1 MKTIKKTHPDWV
13 LKHKKSGTEIKKI
26 NNKYYV
32 YGVKS
37 VYDKTIKRSKKV
49 SLGILGSITELD
61 GFIASEKQELRVKA
75 KKSFYEK
82 EIFSKEYGLAKWLVL
97 TMEEEGMLLKLKK
110 YFPDI
115 WQFIVSMVYCRIG
128 FSSPLKNVP
137 FWLLHS
143 SLSSLLETELIYTD
157 QQVCDNLFILG
168 NKQKSI
174 HEFMELKQEQKQCV
188 LMDATQIVTQS
199 QQMSISKS
207 GYNAD
212 MDFVPQ
218 FTLLY
223 LYDATTLRPLYY
235 RILQGNI
242 REIVAL
248 KNTIL
253 ASGIKHCLFIADKG
267 FYSIQN
273 REELEKLNMQYIIPL
288 KRNNFDINYN
298 KIKNIEQ
305 TDNYFSFDK
314 RYIFYS
320 KIKQNKNRTL
330 CLFLD
335 GKLKEQEKND
345 YLRRIEV
352 LPESY
357 TKIGFKEK
365 VKQMGTMGLLHN
377 TKLTPQEVYIEYKH
391 RGEIEQFFDHY
402 KNTIDADSSSM
413 QREESLQGWMFIN
426 HLSMQIIYN
435 LYEKLKTTKLNKKQ
449 TLNHKYSIKDTLMH
463 LKSINKILVNNEQ
476 NTIITEQDKNTK
488 TLLNKLKISI
498 T

>member
-49 SLGILGSITELD
+49 SLILGSITELD

-212 MDFVPQ
+212 MDFVPLPYCIYMMLQ
-218 FTLLY
+218 LCGLYFTEYYKVIYERLL
-223 LYDATTLRPLYY
+223 L
-235 RILQGNI
+235 
-242 REIVAL
+242 
-248 KNTIL
+248 
-253 ASGIKHCLFIADKG
+253 
-267 FYSIQN
+267 
-273 REELEKLNMQYIIPL
+273 
-288 KRNNFDINYN
+288 
-298 KIKNIEQ
+298 
-305 TDNYFSFDK
+305 
-314 RYIFYS
+314 
-320 KIKQNKNRTL
+320 
-330 CLFLD
+330 
-335 GKLKEQEKND
+335 
-345 YLRRIEV
+345 
-352 LPESY
+352 
-357 TKIGFKEK
+357 
-365 VKQMGTMGLLHN
+365 
-377 TKLTPQEVYIEYKH
+377 
-391 RGEIEQFFDHY
+391 
-402 KNTIDADSSSM
+402 
-413 QREESLQGWMFIN
+413 
-426 HLSMQIIYN
+426 
-435 LYEKLKTTKLNKKQ
+435 
-449 TLNHKYSIKDTLMH
+449 
-463 LKSINKILVNNEQ
+463 
-476 NTIITEQDKNTK
+476 
-488 TLLNKLKISI
+488 
-498 T
+498 